1 MRTCL
6 RATRVP
12 LVLCALSALSAAC
25 GDNPATTTTSGGGG
39 SGASTST
46 DATGGA
52 GGASTIATSTSSSPT
67 SSGGSGGAGGND
79 PTAPFSL
86 LSLNLHCFRLDGTRF
101 ATNADRFAAIASL
114 AATRDV
120 AVLTVQEACERPGE
134 KAIDLLRTALEQA
147 TSTTWSSTWTL
158 AHVAWEGTPD
168 QADEGVGLLVRGALS
183 SPVALE
189 HAVQGSLH
197 RVAVSATLPPELGGS
212 RVTSIHFEV
221 FEAAARTMQARE
233 AAAAALVDTDPGFSA
248 IVAGDFNDVEGSPTH
263 AAFPSMGFLAADAGL
278 NATGIDHVMIHRA
291 AGLRPTSVEEVFL
304 GADAVSDHPG
314 ILVHIEAAP
323 GDTVS
328 ATRITAKADP
338 GAGHFLAVRGDTA
351 PLSWDTGFPMRPVAP
366 GEHAF
371 VTTELDAD
379 FAFKVLVDDAT
390 WQTGANV
397 VGVAGTSQ
405 TVTPVFGGAPPPMGP

>member
-6 RATRVP
+6 RASRVP
-12 LVLCALSALSAAC
+12 LVLCALSALAAAC
-25 GDNPATTTTSGGGG
+25 GDTPATTTASGGGG

-46 DATGGA
+46 DATGGT
-52 GGASTIATSTSSSPT
+52 GGASSTTTTSTSSSPT
-67 SSGGSGGAGGND
+67 SSGGTGGAGGSD

-86 LSLNLHCFRLDGTRF
+86 LSLNLHCFRLDGTSF
-101 ATNADRFAAIASL
+101 ATNTDRFAAIASL
-114 AATRDV
+114 AASRDV

-134 KAIDLLRTALEQA
+134 KAIELLRTALEQA
-147 TSTTWSSTWTL
+147 TSTSWSSTWTL

-168 QADEGVGLLVRGALS
+168 EADEGVGLLVRGALS
-183 SPVALE
+183 SPAALD

-197 RVAVSATLPPELGGS
+197 RVAMSATLPLELGGS

-233 AAAAALVDTDPGFSA
+233 AAAFALVDTDPGFSA
-248 IVAGDFNDVEGSPTH
+248 IVAGDFNDIEGSTTH
-263 AAFPSMGFLAADAGL
+263 AAFPVMGFLAADAGL

-291 AGLRPTSVEEVFL
+291 AGLRPTSTEEVFL

-314 ILVHIEAAP
+314 ILVRLESAP

-351 PLSWDTGFPMRPVAP
+351 PLSWDIGFPMRPVAP
-366 GEHAF
+366 GEHTF
-371 VTTELDAD
+371 VATEIEDA

-390 WQTGANV
+390 WQSGANV
-397 VGVAGTSQ
+397 AGVAGTSQ
-405 TVTPVFGGAPPPMGP
+405 IVTPVF

>member
-12 LVLCALSALSAAC
+12 LILCALSALAAAC
-25 GDNPATTTTSGGGG
+25 GDTSATTTASGGGG

-46 DATGGA
+46 EATGATGPSGGA
-52 GGASTIATSTSSSPT
+52 GGAGASTSSSPT
-67 SSGGSGGAGGND
+67 SSGGTGGAGGSD
-79 PTAPFSL
+79 AIAPFSL
-86 LSLNLHCFRLDGTRF
+86 LSLNLHCFRLDGTSF
-101 ATNADRFAAIASL
+101 ATNTDRFAAIASL

-134 KAIDLLRTALEQA
+134 KAIELLRTALEQA

-168 QADEGVGLLVRGALS
+168 EADEGVGLLVRGALS
-183 SPVALE
+183 SPAPLD

-197 RVAVSATLPPELGGS
+197 RVAVSATLPPELGGA

-248 IVAGDFNDVEGSPTH
+248 IVAGDFNDIEGSPTH
-263 AAFPSMGFLAADAGL
+263 DAFPSMGFLAADSGL

-291 AGLRPTSVEEVFL
+291 AGLRPTSTEEVFL

-314 ILVHIEAAP
+314 ILVRLESAP

-328 ATRITAKADP
+328 ATRIIAKADP
-338 GAGHFLAVRGDTA
+338 GVGHFLAIRGDSA
-351 PLSWDTGFPMRPVAP
+351 PLSWDTGFPMRPVTQ

-371 VTTELDAD
+371 VATEIDGG

-390 WQTGANV
+390 WQSGANV
-397 VGVAGTSQ
+397 PGVGGTSQ
-405 TVTPVFGGAPPPMGP
+405 VVTPVW

>member
-25 GDNPATTTTSGGGG
+25 GDNLATTTTSGGGG

-46 DATGGA
+46 DATGGT

-67 SSGGSGGAGGND
+67 SSGGSGGAGGSD

-86 LSLNLHCFRLDGTRF
+86 LSLNLHCFRLDGTSF
-101 ATNADRFAAIASL
+101 ATNTDRFAAIASL

-134 KAIDLLRTALEQA
+134 KAIELLRTALEQA

-183 SPVALE
+183 SPAALD

-248 IVAGDFNDVEGSPTH
+248 IVAGDFNDIEGSQTH
-263 AAFPSMGFLAADAGL
+263 AAFPMMGFLAADAGL
-278 NATGIDHVMIHRA
+278 NAAGIDHVMIHRA

-314 ILVHIEAAP
+314 ILVRIEAAP

-328 ATRITAKADP
+328 ATRVLAKADP
-338 GAGHFLAVRGDTA
+338 GAGHFLAIRGDAA
-351 PLSWDTGFPMRPVAP
+351 PLSWDIGFPMRPVAP

-390 WQTGANV
+390 WQSGANV
-397 VGVAGTSQ
+397 PGVAGTSQ
-405 TVTPVFGGAPPPMGP
+405 TVTPVFGGAPPPGGP